1 MASEKIPM
9 RNEIPEEYTWDLTAI
24 FASDQQWLAE
34 YEALAQIPAELE
46 KRRGTLGSSGE
57 ALLDFLQQEDAI
69 YLRQEALMGYAS
81 CKGDQDLANGY
92 YQDLRGKAMSR
103 CVEISS
109 AAAFATPEIMA
120 IPEETLTAFY
130 RDCPALE
137 TYRRSIYKIRRRP
150 EHTRSPAAQ

>member
-1 MASEKIPM
+1 MASDKIPM

-24 FASDQQWLAE
+24 FESDEKWLAE
-34 YEALAQIPAELE
+34 YEALAQLPAELE
-46 KRRGTLGSSGE
+46 KRRGSLGSSAQ
-57 ALLDFLQQEDAI
+57 ALLDFLQLEDAI
-69 YLRQEALMGYAS
+69 SLRLEALMGYAS

-120 IPEETLTAFY
+120 IP
-130 RDCPALE
+130 
-137 TYRRSIYKIRRRP
+137 
-150 EHTRSPAAQ
+150 